1 MEKAIPT
8 DLSGARLIYYYGK
21 VGTEISICSKVSFD
35 FLLNGALPTLLLA
48 LFFYYFLLQWIIRKF
63 NLEHLRYIRLRYDYY
78 RGIRSK
84 GITREFRLSTSLP
97 SRKREKRKTN

>member
-48 LFFYYFLLQWIIRKF
+48 LFFFIFFFNGLSENLIWNIFVTFVCAMIIIVEFVRK
-63 NLEHLRYIRLRYDYY
+63 E
-78 RGIRSK
+78 
-84 GITREFRLSTSLP
+84 LP
-97 SRKREKRKTN
+97 GNFA